1 MENEIKKNDF
11 FEKVK
16 VNAINIASITLSVVA
31 IVLSIIAISGNAH
44 RKEFRPRE
52 MNFAYENRM
61 GGQGFNQQPKDTTNP
76 QGGNNQGPRYFA
88 GPKSPSSGQNRSN
101 GNGQRSFKRIGPRSQ
116 NGTTPSP
123 NSKETQI
130 PQEPEE

>member
-1 MENEIKKNDF
+1 MENEIKMNNF

-44 RKEFRPRE
+44 RREFRPRE

-61 GGQGFNQQPKDTTNP
+61 GEQGFNKNADAFIGP
-76 QGGNNQGPRYFA
+76 QERNSQGPRYFA